1 MAKIT
6 PGDCDLAVMT
16 KKSTR
21 ETRVI
26 KENVPMIGARREETT
41 DTTVDMTKPTW
52 SQPAILADATSE
64 MTTDEAI
71 IVTHGKTTNAEAL
84 GALEANGRPAS
95 PNYRHRSSLT
105 LPATCTLTST
115 RKTT

>member
-26 KENVPMIGARREETT
+26 KETVPTTGARREETT
-41 DTTVDMTKPTW
+41 DTTVDVTTPTW
-52 SQPAILADATSE
+52 LRPAILVDATSE

-71 IVTHGKTTNAEAL
+71 VAIHEETTNAEAPK
-84 GALEANGRPAS
+84 APEANGRPA
-95 PNYRHRSSLT
+95 
-105 LPATCTLTST
+105 
-115 RKTT
+115 

>member
-26 KENVPMIGARREETT
+26 KEIAATTDARREETT
-41 DTTVDMTKPTW
+41 GTTVGVMTLTW
-52 SQPAILADATSE
+52 SRPVILVDATSE
-64 MTTDEAI
+64 MMNDEAI
-71 IVTHGKTTNAEAL
+71 IAIHGETTNAEAPT
-84 GALEANGRPAS
+84 APEAPRHPA
-95 PNYRHRSSLT
+95 
-105 LPATCTLTST
+105 
-115 RKTT
+115 

>member
-26 KENVPMIGARREETT
+26 KEIARMVNARREETT
-41 DTTVDMTKPTW
+41 GTTVGVTTPTW
-52 SQPAILADATSE
+52 SRLVILVDATSE
-64 MTTDEAI
+64 MTNDEVIVAI
-71 IVTHGKTTNAEAL
+71 HGETTNAEAPE
-84 GALEANGRPAS
+84 APEANGRPA
-95 PNYRHRSSLT
+95 
-105 LPATCTLTST
+105 
-115 RKTT
+115 